1 MKIFETEVNAS
12 ERLGQ
17 FYIPVWENSDKSVAN
32 AIRIFREKWHSY
44 SEESKSYN
52 IINLIKQVIDPVV
65 SEYLSSLPNQYLSF
79 CPISIEKCNY
89 SDLIKL
95 RGFRYTAD
103 QIHCYLH
110 DFVDKSSHTEQDIL
124 FISTQDMLKSL
135 FMICEGKKPD
145 RSKLAP
151 DIWLKPDKKTRLC
164 ALCGNP
170 TEFSQFMHT
179 WTEHRFIERENNE
192 RDNDEDNDE
201 KEGKKKRPDLSTNYC
216 LNHRPKL
223 HNGSWNSLY
232 KQAKRS
238 AEQFEREVLRLRRQI
253 AHPDRHNAKSGD
265 RLIDEYFYDYMQDSS
280 LDPTNVPE
288 LRNLARKMVD
298 SRLTDNKK
306 RMLVLRKQNPSN
318 EKIGILLG
326 EITGKPLSNQ
336 AVSKALRTIRE
347 EFQLP
352 TSKTNEKI

>member
-1 MKIFETEVNAS
+1 MKIFETEMDAS
-12 ERLGQ
+12 ERLGP
-17 FYIPVWENSDKSVAN
+17 FYIPVWENSDNSVAN

-44 SEESKSYN
+44 SEESRSHN

-79 CPISIEKCNY
+79 CPISREKCNY

-95 RGFRYTAD
+95 RGFRYTVD
-103 QIHCYLH
+103 QIHFYLR
-110 DFVDKSSHTEQDIL
+110 DFVDNSSHTEQDII

-135 FMICEGKKPD
+135 FMICEGKKPN

-151 DIWLKPDKKTRLC
+151 DISFKADKKTRIC
-164 ALCGNP
+164 HLCGNP

-179 WTEHRFIERENNE
+179 WTKNGYIERENN
-192 RDNDEDNDE
+192 DSDNDE

-223 HNGSWNSLY
+223 HGRWNSLY

-238 AEQFEREVLRLRRQI
+238 AEQFEKEVLRLRRQI

-265 RLIDEYFYDYMQDSS
+265 RLIDEYFYHFMLNSS
-280 LDPTNVPE
+280 LAPTNVPE

-298 SRLTDNKK
+298 SRITDNKK
-306 RMLVLRKQNPSN
+306 RMLVLRKQNKSN
-318 EKIGILLG
+318 EDIGILLG
-326 EITGKPLSNQ
+326 EITGKLLSNQ
-336 AVSKALRTIRE
+336 AVSKALGTIRD
-347 EFQLP
+347 EFKL
-352 TSKTNEKI
+352 

>member
-1 MKIFETEVNAS
+1 MDMKIFETEVDAS

-44 SEESKSYN
+44 SEESKSHN
-52 IINLIKQVIDPVV
+52 IINLIKLVIDPVV
-65 SEYLSSLPNQYLSF
+65 SEYLSSLPNQYLSY
-79 CPISIEKCNY
+79 CPISREKCNY

-95 RGFRYTAD
+95 RGFRYTVD
-103 QIHCYLH
+103 QIHFYLR
-110 DFVDKSSHTEQDIL
+110 DFVDNSSHTEQDII

-135 FMICEGKKPD
+135 FMICEGKKPN

-151 DIWLKPDKKTRLC
+151 DISFKADKKTRIC
-164 ALCGNP
+164 HLCGNP

-179 WTEHRFIERENNE
+179 WTKNGYIERENN
-192 RDNDEDNDE
+192 DSDNDE

-223 HNGSWNSLY
+223 HDGSWNSLY

-238 AEQFEREVLRLRRQI
+238 AEQFEQEVLRLRRQI

-265 RLIDEYFYDYMQDSS
+265 RLIDEYFYHYMLDSS
-280 LDPTNVPE
+280 LNPTNVPE
-288 LRNLARKMVD
+288 LRDLARKMVD

-306 RMLVLRKQNPSN
+306 RMLVLRKQNHSN
-318 EKIGILLG
+318 KQIGILLG
-326 EITGKPLSNQ
+326 EITGKQLSNQ
-336 AVSKALRTIRE
+336 AVSKAIKSIRE
-347 EFQLP
+347 EFLI
-352 TSKTNEKI
+352 NERFI

>member
-1 MKIFETEVNAS
+1 MKIFETEMDAS
-12 ERLGQ
+12 ERLGP
-17 FYIPVWENSDKSVAN
+17 FYIPVWENSDNSVAN

-44 SEESKSYN
+44 SEESRSHY

-79 CPISIEKCNY
+79 CPISREKCNY
-89 SDLIKL
+89 SELIKL

-103 QIHCYLH
+103 QIHFYLR
-110 DFVDKSSHTEQDIL
+110 DFVGKSSHTEQDIL

-135 FMICEGKKPD
+135 FMICEGKKPN

-151 DIWLKPDKKTRLC
+151 DISLKSDKKTRLC
-164 ALCGNP
+164 ALCGSP

-179 WTEHRFIERENNE
+179 WTKHGYIERENND
-192 RDNDEDNDE
+192 RDNDEKD
-201 KEGKKKRPDLSTNYC
+201 GKKKRPDLSTNYC

-223 HNGSWNSLY
+223 HDGSWNSLY
-232 KQAKRS
+232 KQARRS
-238 AEQFEREVLRLRRQI
+238 AEQFEQEVLRLRRQI

-265 RLIDEYFYDYMQDSS
+265 RLIDEYFYHFMLDSS

-306 RMLVLRKQNPSN
+306 RMLVLRKQNKSN
-318 EKIGILLG
+318 ENIGILLG
-326 EITGKPLSNQ
+326 KITGKPLSNQ
-336 AVSKALRTIRE
+336 AVSKAIKSIRE
-347 EFQLP
+347 EFLLSG
-352 TSKTNEKI
+352 SKT

>member
-1 MKIFETEVNAS
+1 MKIFETEVDVS

-32 AIRIFREKWHSY
+32 AIRIFREKWHVY
-44 SEESKSYN
+44 SEESKNHN
-52 IINLIKQVIDPVV
+52 IMNLIKQLIDPVV

-79 CPISIEKCNY
+79 CPISREKCNY

-103 QIHCYLH
+103 QIHVFLR
-110 DFVDKSSHTEQDIL
+110 DFVDKCSHTEQDIL
-124 FISTQDMLKSL
+124 FISTQDMLESL
-135 FMICEGKKPD
+135 FMICEGKKPN

-151 DIWLKPDKKTRLC
+151 DIWLKPAKKTRLC

-179 WTEHRFIERENNE
+179 WTKHGYIEIENHDHN
-192 RDNDEDNDE
+192 NAKDNDE

-223 HNGSWNSLY
+223 HGRWNSLY

-238 AEQFEREVLRLRRQI
+238 AEQFEKEVLRLRRQI

-265 RLIDEYFYDYMQDSS
+265 KLIDEYFYHYMLDSS

-306 RMLVLRKQNPSN
+306 RMLVLRKQNRSN
-318 EKIGILLG
+318 KQISILLG

-336 AVSKALRTIRE
+336 AISKSLGTIRD
-347 EFQLP
+347 EFIL
-352 TSKTNEKI
+352 

>member
-1 MKIFETEVNAS
+1 MDMKIFETEVDVS

-32 AIRIFREKWHSY
+32 AIRIFREKWHVY
-44 SEESKSYN
+44 SEESKNHN
-52 IINLIKQVIDPVV
+52 IINLIKQLIDPVV

-79 CPISIEKCNY
+79 CPISREKCNY

-103 QIHCYLH
+103 QIHVFLR

-124 FISTQDMLKSL
+124 FISTQDMLESL
-135 FMICEGKKPD
+135 FMICEGKKPN

-179 WTEHRFIERENNE
+179 WTEHGYIERENND
-192 RDNDEDNDE
+192 RDNDE
-201 KEGKKKRPDLSTNYC
+201 KAGKKKRPDLSTNYC
-216 LNHRPKL
+216 LTHRPKL
-223 HNGSWNSLY
+223 HDGSWNSLY

-238 AEQFEREVLRLRRQI
+238 SEQFEQEVLRLRRQL

-265 RLIDEYFYDYMQDSS
+265 RLVDEYFYYYMLDSS
-280 LDPTNVPE
+280 LDPTHVPE

-306 RMLVLRKQNPSN
+306 RMLVLRKQNMSN
-318 EKIGILLG
+318 KQIGILLG

-336 AVSKALRTIRE
+336 AVSKAISSLRE
-347 EFQLP
+347 EFLLSG
-352 TSKTNEKI
+352 SKI

>member
-44 SEESKSYN
+44 SEESKSHS

-79 CPISIEKCNY
+79 CPISREKCNY
-89 SDLIKL
+89 SDLIK
-95 RGFRYTAD
+95 
-103 QIHCYLH
+103 
-110 DFVDKSSHTEQDIL
+110 L

-135 FMICEGKKPD
+135 FMICEGKKPN

-151 DIWLKPDKKTRLC
+151 DISLKADKKTRLC

-179 WTEHRFIERENNE
+179 WTKHGYIERENND
-192 RDNDEDNDE
+192 RFNDE

-223 HNGSWNSLY
+223 HDGSWNSLY

-238 AEQFEREVLRLRRQI
+238 AEQFEQEVLRLRLQI

-265 RLIDEYFYDYMQDSS
+265 RLIDEYFYHFMLDSS
-280 LDPTNVPE
+280 LDPT
-288 LRNLARKMVD
+288 
-298 SRLTDNKK
+298 
-306 RMLVLRKQNPSN
+306 
-318 EKIGILLG
+318 
-326 EITGKPLSNQ
+326 
-336 AVSKALRTIRE
+336 KALGTIRD
-347 EFQLP
+347 EFKL
-352 TSKTNEKI
+352 

>member
-1 MKIFETEVNAS
+1 MKIFETEVDAS

-44 SEESKSYN
+44 SEESKSHN
-52 IINLIKQVIDPVV
+52 IINLIKLVIDPVV
-65 SEYLSSLPNQYLSF
+65 SEYLSSLPNQYLSY
-79 CPISIEKCNY
+79 CPISREKCNY

-95 RGFRYTAD
+95 RGFRYTVD
-103 QIHCYLH
+103 QIHFYLR
-110 DFVDKSSHTEQDIL
+110 DFVDNSSHTEQDII

-135 FMICEGKKPD
+135 FMICEGKKPN

-151 DIWLKPDKKTRLC
+151 DISFKADKKTRIC
-164 ALCGNP
+164 HLCGNP

-179 WTEHRFIERENNE
+179 WTKNGYIERENN
-192 RDNDEDNDE
+192 DSDNDE

-223 HNGSWNSLY
+223 HDGSWNSLY

-238 AEQFEREVLRLRRQI
+238 AEQFEQEVLRLRRQI

-265 RLIDEYFYDYMQDSS
+265 RLIDEYFYHYMLDSS
-280 LDPTNVPE
+280 LNPTNVPE
-288 LRNLARKMVD
+288 LRDLARKMVD

-306 RMLVLRKQNPSN
+306 RMLVLRKQNHSN
-318 EKIGILLG
+318 KQIGILLG
-326 EITGKPLSNQ
+326 EITGKQLSNQ
-336 AVSKALRTIRE
+336 AVSKAIKSIRE
-347 EFQLP
+347 EFLI
-352 TSKTNEKI
+352 NERFI

>member
-1 MKIFETEVNAS
+1 MKRFETEVDAS

-44 SEESKSYN
+44 SKESKSHN

-79 CPISIEKCNY
+79 CPISREKCNY

-103 QIHCYLH
+103 QIHFYLR

-135 FMICEGKKPD
+135 FMICEEKKPN

-151 DIWLKPDKKTRLC
+151 DISLKADKKTRLC

-179 WTEHRFIERENNE
+179 WTKHGYIERENNDH
-192 RDNDEDNDE
+192 DNAEDNDE

-216 LNHRPKL
+216 LPHRPKL
-223 HNGSWNSLY
+223 HDGSWNSLY

-238 AEQFEREVLRLRRQI
+238 AEQFEQEVLRLRRQI

-265 RLIDEYFYDYMQDSS
+265 RLIDEYFYHFMLDSS

-306 RMLVLRKQNPSN
+306 RMLVLRKQNMSN
-318 EKIGILLG
+318 KQIGIALG
-326 EITGKPLSNQ
+326 KITGKQLSNQ
-336 AVSKALRTIRE
+336 AVSKALGTIRD
-347 EFQLP
+347 EFKL
-352 TSKTNEKI
+352 

>member
-1 MKIFETEVNAS
+1 MKIFETEMDAS

-17 FYIPVWENSDKSVAN
+17 FYIPVWESSDNSVAN

-44 SEESKSYN
+44 SEESKNHN

-65 SEYLSSLPNQYLSF
+65 SGYLSSLPSQYLSF
-79 CPISIEKCNY
+79 CPISRERCHY

-103 QIHCYLH
+103 QIHFYLR
-110 DFVDKSSHTEQDIL
+110 DFVNKSSHTEQDIL

-135 FMICEGKKPD
+135 FMICEGKKPN
-145 RSKLAP
+145 RSKLAS
-151 DIWLKPDKKTRLC
+151 DISLKSDKKTRLC

-179 WTEHRFIERENNE
+179 WTKHGYIERENN
-192 RDNDEDNDE
+192 DHDNDE

-216 LNHRPKL
+216 PDHRPKL
-223 HNGSWNSLY
+223 HGRWNSLY

-238 AEQFEREVLRLRRQI
+238 AEQFEKEVLRLRRQI
-253 AHPDRHNAKSGD
+253 AHPDRHNAMSGD
-265 RLIDEYFYDYMQDSS
+265 RLIDEYFYHFMLNSS
-280 LDPTNVPE
+280 LAPNNVPE

-298 SRLTDNKK
+298 SRITDNKK
-306 RMLVLRKQNPSN
+306 RMLVLRKQKKSN
-318 EKIGILLG
+318 ENIGILLG

-336 AVSKALRTIRE
+336 AVSKALGTIRE

>member
-1 MKIFETEVNAS
+1 MKIFETEVDAS

-44 SEESKSYN
+44 SKESKSHN

-79 CPISIEKCNY
+79 CPISRKKCNY

-103 QIHCYLH
+103 QIHFYLR
-110 DFVDKSSHTEQDIL
+110 DFVDKSSHTEQDRL

-135 FMICEGKKPD
+135 FMICEGKKPN

-151 DIWLKPDKKTRLC
+151 DISLKADKKTRLC

-179 WTEHRFIERENNE
+179 WTKHGYIERENNDH
-192 RDNDEDNDE
+192 DNAKDNDE

-223 HNGSWNSLY
+223 HGRWNSLY
-232 KQAKRS
+232 
-238 AEQFEREVLRLRRQI
+238 
-253 AHPDRHNAKSGD
+253 
-265 RLIDEYFYDYMQDSS
+265 
-280 LDPTNVPE
+280 
-288 LRNLARKMVD
+288 
-298 SRLTDNKK
+298 
-306 RMLVLRKQNPSN
+306 
-318 EKIGILLG
+318 
-326 EITGKPLSNQ
+326 
-336 AVSKALRTIRE
+336 
-347 EFQLP
+347 
-352 TSKTNEKI
+352 

>member
-1 MKIFETEVNAS
+1 MDMKIFETEMDAS

-17 FYIPVWENSDKSVAN
+17 FYIPVWENSDNSVAN

-44 SEESKSYN
+44 SEESKSHN

-65 SEYLSSLPNQYLSF
+65 SEYLSSLSNQYLSF
-79 CPISIEKCNY
+79 CPISREKCNY

-103 QIHCYLH
+103 QIHFYLR
-110 DFVDKSSHTEQDIL
+110 DFIDKSSHTEQDIL

-135 FMICEGKKPD
+135 FMICEGKKPN

-151 DIWLKPDKKTRLC
+151 DISLKADKKTRLC

-179 WTEHRFIERENNE
+179 WTKHGYIERENSD
-192 RDNDEDNDE
+192 RDNDE

-223 HNGSWNSLY
+223 HDGSWNSLY

-238 AEQFEREVLRLRRQI
+238 AEQFEQEVLRLRRQI

-265 RLIDEYFYDYMQDSS
+265 KLIDEYFYHYMLDSS
-280 LDPTNVPE
+280 LNPTNVSE

-306 RMLVLRKQNPSN
+306 RMLVLRKQNRSN

-336 AVSKALRTIRE
+336 AVSKAIKSIRE
-347 EFQLP
+347 EFLLSG
-352 TSKTNEKI
+352 SKT

>member
-1 MKIFETEVNAS
+1 MKIFETEVDAS

-44 SEESKSYN
+44 SEESKSHN

-65 SEYLSSLPNQYLSF
+65 SEYLSSLPNQYLSY
-79 CPISIEKCNY
+79 CPISREKCNY

-103 QIHCYLH
+103 QIHFYLR

-124 FISTQDMLKSL
+124 FISSQDMLKSL
-135 FMICEGKKPD
+135 FMICEGKKPN
-145 RSKLAP
+145 RLKLAS
-151 DIWLKPDKKTRLC
+151 DISLKADKKTRLC

-179 WTEHRFIERENNE
+179 WTKHGYIERENNDH
-192 RDNDEDNDE
+192 DNAEDNDE

-223 HNGSWNSLY
+223 HDGSWNSLY

-238 AEQFEREVLRLRRQI
+238 AEQFEQEVLRLRRQI

-265 RLIDEYFYDYMQDSS
+265 GLIDEYFYHFMQNSS
-280 LDPTNVPE
+280 LAPTNVPE

-298 SRLTDNKK
+298 SRITDNKK
-306 RMLVLRKQNPSN
+306 RMLVLRKQNKSN
-318 EKIGILLG
+318 EDIGILLG

-336 AVSKALRTIRE
+336 AVSKALGTIRE

-352 TSKTNEKI
+352 TSKN